1 WEGPTAPHLG
11 VQVWPDSGRT
21 EELWRLQSNQGVSER
36 TSYRPRTMIGVST
49 DFRLVTR
56 ITDLQDGEIVRE
68 IDNSANIRA
77 ELVSFTSP
85 GPAPTI
91 PAETASTSPADEGET
106 TPAEVIPPNRFTIWT
121 VGIVSIV
128 LLAGVLIWMRRAR
141 ALRPHHGSSR

>member
-1 WEGPTAPHLG
+1 
-11 VQVWPDSGRT
+11 
-21 EELWRLQSNQGVSER
+21 
-36 TSYRPRTMIGVST
+36 RPRTMIGVST

-77 ELVSFTSP
+77 ELVSFTST
-85 GPAPTI
+85 GPAPTM

-121 VGIVSIV
+121 VGIVWIV

-141 ALRPHHGSSR
+141 ALRPHHGSSRLV